1 MDAKPHSCYEGAG
14 TRDLETHNMKKI
26 VAVTLSSL
34 LLGPVALAAGP
45 AETFQ
50 AKCAACHGKDGKGQ
64 SDMAKKLGVKDLTV
78 TKMPAAEI
86 EKVIANG
93 KGKMTPWKGKL
104 SDAEISGLAKFVAGG
119 LK

>member
-1 MDAKPHSCYEGAG
+1 
-14 TRDLETHNMKKI
+14 MKKL
-26 VAVTLSSL
+26 VAAALASL
-34 LLGPVALAAGP
+34 LVAPAALAAGP

-50 AKCAACHGKDGKGQ
+50 KKCAACHGKDGKGQ

-78 TKMPAAEI
+78 TKLSAAEA

-104 SDAEISGLAKFVAGG
+104 SDAEISSLAKYVAGG

>member
-1 MDAKPHSCYEGAG
+1 
-14 TRDLETHNMKKI
+14 MKKLI
-26 VAVTLSSL
+26 AAALASL
-34 LLGPVALAAGP
+34 FMAPAALAAGP

-50 AKCAACHGKDGKGQ
+50 QKCAACHGKDGKGQ
-64 SDMAKKLGVKDLTV
+64 SDMAKKLGVKDLTA
-78 TKMPAAEI
+78 TKLPAAEI

-104 SDAEISGLAKFVAGG
+104 SDAEIGSLAKFVAGG

>member
-1 MDAKPHSCYEGAG
+1 
-14 TRDLETHNMKKI
+14 MKKVLTI
-26 VAVTLSSL
+26 ALLSL
-34 LLGPVALAAGP
+34 LAAPAALAAGP

-78 TKMPAAEI
+78 TKLSVAEV
-86 EKVIANG
+86 EKVITNG
-93 KGKMTPWKGKL
+93 RGKMTPWKGKL
-104 SDAEISGLAKFVAGG
+104 SDAEISALAKWVAGG

>member
-1 MDAKPHSCYEGAG
+1 
-14 TRDLETHNMKKI
+14 MKKLLT
-26 VAVTLSSL
+26 AALLSL
-34 LLGPVALAAGP
+34 LVGSPALAAGP
-45 AETFQ
+45 SDTFQ

-78 TKMPAAEI
+78 TKLPVAEI

-104 SDAEISGLAKFVAGG
+104 SDAEISALSKYVAGG

>member
-1 MDAKPHSCYEGAG
+1 
-14 TRDLETHNMKKI
+14 MKHMLAAAI
-26 VAVTLSSL
+26 LAVSLS
-34 LLGPVALAAGP
+34 PVALAAGP
-45 AETFQ
+45 ADVFQ

-64 SDMAKKLGVKDLTV
+64 SDMAKKLGVKDLTA
-78 TKMPAAEI
+78 TKLSAADA

-104 SDAEISGLAKFVAGG
+104 SDAEISALAKYVAGG

>member
-1 MDAKPHSCYEGAG
+1 M
-14 TRDLETHNMKKI
+14 MKLLA
-26 VAVTLSSL
+26 VALLSL
-34 LLGPVALAAGP
+34 LAVPVAFAAGP
-45 AETFQ
+45 ADTFQ
-50 AKCAACHGKDGKGQ
+50 SKCAACHGKDGKGQ

-78 TKMPAAEI
+78 TKLPAAEI

-104 SDAEISGLAKFVAGG
+104 SDAEIGSLARYVAGG

>member
-1 MDAKPHSCYEGAG
+1 MTK
-14 TRDLETHNMKKI
+14 L
-26 VAVTLSSL
+26 VAAILSSL
-34 LLGPVALAAGP
+34 LIAPVAVAAGP
-45 AETFQ
+45 ADTFQ
-50 AKCAACHGKDGKGQ
+50 QKCAACHGKDGKGQ
-64 SDMAKKLGVKDLTV
+64 SDMAKKLGVKDLTA

-104 SDAEISGLAKFVAGG
+104 SDAEISALAKFVAGG

>member
-1 MDAKPHSCYEGAG
+1 
-14 TRDLETHNMKKI
+14 MKKTL
-26 VAVTLSSL
+26 VAALLSL
-34 LLGPVALAAGP
+34 LVAPVALAAGP

-50 AKCAACHGKDGKGQ
+50 QKCAACHGKDGKGQ
-64 SDMAKKLGVKDLTV
+64 SDMAKKLGVKDLTA

-104 SDAEISGLAKFVAGG
+104 SDAEISGLAKYVAGG
-119 LK
+119 MK

>member
-1 MDAKPHSCYEGAG
+1 
-14 TRDLETHNMKKI
+14 MKK
-26 VAVTLSSL
+26 TLAAALFSL
-34 LLGPVALAAGP
+34 MLAPVASAAGP
-45 AETFQ
+45 ADTFQ

-64 SDMAKKLGVKDLTV
+64 SDMAKKLGVKDLTA

-104 SDAEISGLAKFVAGG
+104 SDAEISGLAKYVAGG

>member
-1 MDAKPHSCYEGAG
+1 MEIPM
-14 TRDLETHNMKKI
+14 MKKN
-26 VAVTLSSL
+26 VTAALLSL
-34 LLGPVALAAGP
+34 LIAPVALAAGP
-45 AETFQ
+45 GETFQ

-78 TKMPAAEI
+78 TKLPAAEI

>member
-1 MDAKPHSCYEGAG
+1 
-14 TRDLETHNMKKI
+14 MKKLI
-26 VAVTLSSL
+26 AAAIASL
-34 LLGPVALAAGP
+34 VLAPAAWAGP

-50 AKCAACHGKDGKGQ
+50 SKCAACHGKDGKGQ

-78 TKMPAAEI
+78 TKLPAAEI

-93 KGKMTPWKGKL
+93 KGKMTPFKGKL

>member
-1 MDAKPHSCYEGAG
+1 M
-14 TRDLETHNMKKI
+14 MKLL
-26 VAVTLSSL
+26 AAALLSL
-34 LLGPVALAAGP
+34 LVAPATLAAGP
-45 AETFQ
+45 ADTFQ

-64 SDMAKKLGVKDLTV
+64 SDMAKKLGVKDLTA
-78 TKMPAAEI
+78 TKLPVAEI

-104 SDAEISGLAKFVAGG
+104 SDAEISSLAKYVGGG

>member
-1 MDAKPHSCYEGAG
+1 
-14 TRDLETHNMKKI
+14 MKK
-26 VAVTLSSL
+26 TLAAALLSL
-34 LLGPVALAAGP
+34 LLAPPALAAGP
-45 AETFQ
+45 ADTFQ

-64 SDMAKKLGVKDLTV
+64 SDMAKKLGVKDLTA
-78 TKMPAAEI
+78 TKLPAAEI

-104 SDAEISGLAKFVAGG
+104 SDAEISGLAKYVTGG